1 MVQAPIPKMPSS
13 DGAPFY
19 YASFAGVWVY
29 QLVDFAA
36 ASALLKAQA
45 PGFAPYDFGGGK
57 ALANLNVMMYAGHS
71 GQNDPQAYIDIL
83 KPINPTGT
91 VYPASLGV
99 EGSNECEFNIV
110 CFPTARLNQ
119 VQMGM
124 SVMDFVAGK
133 DHTKLLGNFR
143 VGVPC
148 DDRIAVY
155 WGTQNFGENKI
166 MTHPFLYNVPSPN
179 NSDFTTGL
187 PITSWKVIVPG
198 AVAEAFNFS
207 FANFTCSPHMLSL
220 SVDVSSL
227 SAQLGNASEI
237 IDYSLFTQN
246 NKTRPVGSRRN
257 VFGTFKAYDLGTK
270 GAGYAV
276 VSIGDS
282 AHPLVSTM
290 QKLLVGAPI
299 VAVQT
304 FQSQPVIAESS
315 LYYVDL

>member
-1 MVQAPIPKMPSS
+1 MVQAPTPKMPAS
-13 DGAPFY
+13 DGPPFY
-19 YASFAGVWVY
+19 YASFTGLWVY
-29 QLVDFAA
+29 QLVDLAA
-36 ASALLKAQA
+36 ANALMKAQG

-57 ALANLNVMMYAGHS
+57 ALANLNMMMYAGHS

-91 VYPASLGV
+91 VYPASFGV

-119 VQMGM
+119 LQMNM
-124 SVMDFVAGK
+124 SVMDFVTGN

-166 MTHPFLYNVPSPN
+166 MTHPFLYKVPSPN
-179 NSDFTTGL
+179 NLDQTTNL
-187 PITSWKVIVPG
+187 PITSWNVIVPG
-198 AVAEAFNFS
+198 TVAEAFNFS
-207 FANFTCSPHMLSL
+207 FANFTCSPNMLSL

-227 SAQLGNASEI
+227 LPQPSNASEI

-246 NKTRPVGSRRN
+246 NTTRPVGSRRN
-257 VFGTFKAYDLGTK
+257 VFGMFKAYDLRTN
-270 GAGYAV
+270 GAGHVV
-276 VSIGDS
+276 VSVGNS
-282 AHPLVSTM
+282 KHPLVSTM
-290 QKLLVGAPI
+290 QKLLLGAPI

-304 FQSQPVIAESS
+304 FQSQPVVAESS